1 MRDFLKLLKV
11 KDYLKNALILFPFF
25 FSGLFLK
32 FDGNYINIAVGLA
45 AFCFGSSFVYIIN
58 DYMDRDNDRKHPKK
72 CNRPIARG
80 VYSGRFLVITEIIL
94 LTAAL
99 SLSYVSGGVQPL
111 IWICIYILLNIGYSL
126 KLKNI
131 PILDVFLLA
140 LFYVLRIYYGA
151 SILGIQVSIYLYLTV
166 TSVSLLMG
174 INKRK
179 VEKKLNEN
187 IRAVLAEYPDTFLSR
202 LATTFLG
209 VSIVFYSLWVISET
223 NTSINSAVLHIS
235 IFLVMIILVLYEYYI
250 EKTDNG
256 NPIDLVFDKPALL
269 ISMSVYAV
277 LMIIGFVL

>member
-32 FDGNYINIAVGLA
+32 FDGNYFNIAVGLA